1 MSGVESLDRW
11 QAIGVSRFL
20 WKLGLILCLT
30 MTSAVVGPVCAQ
42 ADFSAKVE
50 AVHEGDHLTVYHNG
64 RRDTIVLKGID
75 CPELKQPYGK
85 KARQVTAA
93 YVGNRD
99 IIVRAVQRDR
109 QGRLAAEVILQDGRN
124 VAYELVKEG
133 LAWSRG
139 GSAEGRSFSDEE
151 ELARAARKGLW
162 ADPNPVPPWKWN
174 APKKA
179 TRKFSN

>member
-1 MSGVESLDRW
+1 MLAGLALG
-11 QAIGVSRFL
+11 AIAPTV
-20 WKLGLILCLT
+20 
-30 MTSAVVGPVCAQ
+30 ACA
-42 ADFSAKVE
+42 DYTVKVE
-50 AVHEGDHLTVYHNG
+50 AVHEGDRLTVYHNG

-85 KARQVTAA
+85 KARQVAAA

-99 IIVRAVQRDR
+99 VTIRAVQRDR

-139 GSAEGRSFSDEE
+139 GWAEGRSFTDEE
-151 ELARAARKGLW
+151 ELARAARVGLW
-162 ADPNPVPPWKWN
+162 ADRNPVPPWKWK
-174 APKKA
+174 APKKSS
-179 TRKFSN
+179 RKFSN

>member
-1 MSGVESLDRW
+1 MR
-11 QAIGVSRFL
+11 IFL
-20 WKLGLILCLT
+20 MLLGLALG
-30 MTSAVVGPVCAQ
+30 AVAPTVTY
-42 ADFSAKVE
+42 ADFTAKVE
-50 AVHEGDHLTVYHNG
+50 AVHEGDRLTVYHNG

-99 IIVRAVQRDR
+99 ITVRAVERDR

-139 GSAEGRSFSDEE
+139 GWGEGRSFTDEE
-151 ELARAARKGLW
+151 ELARAARVGLW
-162 ADPNPVPPWKWN
+162 ADSNPVPPWKWKV
-174 APKKA
+174 PKKA
-179 TRKFSN
+179 SRKFSN